1 MNRRKYLA
9 ALGVLGSGTAAA
21 MGTGAFTSASA
32 SRDVSVSVA
41 DDTNGYL
48 GLSASP
54 NENGEFASV
63 DTSSGGDGEIALDF
77 GASDGGGSG
86 VGLNSTY
93 NFDDVFRIENQGTQT
108 IYVWANFSGE
118 DLDDDDIWFYPG
130 SDSGRRLNDG
140 SNSVV
145 TLTTG
150 QQVNVG
156 VHIDTSVL
164 SSAENQALTASL
176 TADVD
181 VPGGLEGSQPSDPVG
196 EDAAVVSKDADTG
209 EFDSI
214 QGAINAVDGTTVLV
228 ESGRYEESVAID
240 VDGLT
245 LKGVEGANPTVTQSS
260 GSVVGINAD
269 SVTIDGLTVEAGNG
283 TTAVNLNGVSD
294 SAAVTLTDNTIDLTV
309 GNDNSVGI
317 VAGSGSGISETIENN
332 TFQADADD
340 FLGDK
345 AIQFFVS
352 DDDSRVD
359 FGPIQSANTFEPGV
373 TASDEF
379 GSRLVSAA
387 VPVNS
392 NSEFLQALAD
402 DRSAGDGQFGGPF
415 ALSKSYTDG
424 LDNQSIAGQRDAP
437 RGTVRVDI
445 DPADINTDNSYSTPD
460 GDAISGVFI
469 TGFDQAAFQ
478 NVIISGGQVFIFVP
492 DRLSGEQVTIAVGN
506 FDQTSNPSGWD
517 GLSGDDIVI
526 QNVTIQ

>member
-21 MGTGAFTSASA
+21 MGTGAFTSVSA

-63 DTSSGGDGEIALDF
+63 DTSSSGDGEIALDF

-130 SDSGRRLNDG
+130 SDSDRELNDG

-181 VPGGLEGSQPSDPVG
+181 VPSGSQPSGPVG

-317 VAGSGSGISETIENN
+317 VAGSGSGISETIEDN
-332 TFQADADD
+332 TFQADADN
-340 FLGDK
+340 FLGDGTTPS
-345 AIQFFVS
+345 FV
-352 DDDSRVD
+352 DDGNDRVD
-359 FGPIQSANTFEPGV
+359 FGTILSENTFEPGV
-373 TASDEF
+373 VEYEF
-379 GSRLVSAA
+379 GALAAA
-387 VPVNS
+387 VPVDS
-392 NSEFLQALAD
+392 NNEFLQALAD
-402 DRSAGDGQFGGPF
+402 DRDAGDGRFGGPF

-424 LDNQSIAGQRDAP
+424 LDNQSIAGQRDAS

-445 DPADINTDNSYSTPD
+445 DPADINRDNSYSTPD

-478 NVIISGGQVFIFVP
+478 NVIISGGQVYIFVP

>member
-21 MGTGAFTSASA
+21 MGTGAFTSTSA

-48 GLSASP
+48 GFGTSGSA
-54 NENGEFASV
+54 NGVFASV
-63 DTSSGGDGEIALDF
+63 SGDEIALDF
-77 GASDGGGSG
+77 DTSDGGGSG

-93 NFDDVFRIENQGTQT
+93 NFDDVFTIENQGTQT

-118 DLDDDDIWFYPG
+118 DLDDDDIWFYPD

-164 SSAENQALTASL
+164 SSTDNQALTASL

-196 EDAAVVSKDADTG
+196 EDAAVVSKDPDAG
-209 EFDSI
+209 EFSSI
-214 QGAINAVDGTTVLV
+214 QDAIDAVDGTTVLV

-317 VAGSGSGISETIENN
+317 VAGSGSGISETIEDN
-332 TFQADADD
+332 TFQADADN
-340 FLGDK
+340 FLGDGTTPS
-345 AIQFFVS
+345 FV
-352 DDDSRVD
+352 DDGNDRVD
-359 FGPIQSANTFEPGV
+359 FGTILSENTFEPGV
-373 TASDEF
+373 VEYDF
-379 GSRLVSAA
+379 GALAAA
-387 VPVNS
+387 VPVDS
-392 NSEFLQALAD
+392 NDEFLQALAD
-402 DRSAGDGQFGGPF
+402 DRDAGDGTFGGPF

-445 DPADINTDNSYSTPD
+445 DPADISTSNSYSTPD

-517 GLSGDDIVI
+517 SLSGDDIVI
-526 QNVTIQ
+526 QNVTIE